1 MVLLFC
7 LIVPLMSSRKQ
18 LQQGKK
24 EAQTQEQ
31 QPKEER
37 EPQELP
43 LNCPPLSGEGQGQAR
58 HKKPV
63 AKQPTST
70 QAQGLAAARVFQ
82 DALFCLL
89 IRGPEVLDQHKPPPP
104 FSPYSSPF
112 LPQTSQEHILPCQPR
127 QVACK
132 SYQQDGCQDLLCLS
146 TPGPLVPRCP

>member
-1 MVLLFC
+1 
-7 LIVPLMSSRKQ
+7 MSSRKQ

-43 LNCPPLSGEGQGQAR
+43 LNCPPLSGKGQGQAR

-63 AKQPTST
+63 VKQPTST

-82 DALFCLL
+82 DALFCLQNQ
-89 IRGPEVLDQHKPPPP
+89 RPGSSRPAQAPPAL
-104 FSPYSSPF
+104 FTIF
-112 LPQTSQEHILPCQPR
+112 LPLSAANEPR
-127 QVACK
+127 THSA
-132 SYQQDGCQDLLCLS
+132 LS
-146 TPGPLVPRCP
+146 TKASRLRIIPARWLPGLAFFVNFRAPCPTLPAA